1 MKKDKTRS
9 ETRKIASNT
18 LWLLAGRVV
27 RLGSIFL
34 AVSWTARYLGPED
47 FGVYSFAIAFVVLFS
62 ELGSLGLGGIV
73 THDLVEDPQS
83 DTTILGTAFVL
94 RLTGAIAIIAI
105 LSVLASTVPVPDSRA
120 RWLIL
125 LFAAGYLFR
134 PTEVVNAFYSSRVE
148 ARFSIIATIAASSVL
163 LGLTVSLVY
172 SAAPL
177 GWFIVA
183 RAAEFVVAGIAI
195 IIVLAVHRPQ
205 TLRWQFN
212 AEVAKQML
220 RRSWPLMAS
229 AITATIYLKVD
240 QIMLGAMKGPE
251 DVGIYAAASQLSE
264 VWWFIPL
271 MLMASLFP
279 SLISLR
285 RRDKPAYDERLGSI
299 FAGLGWLGIVLAAF
313 VAMSAPWLVGI
324 VFGAGFEESATVLR
338 IHVWAMPFLF
348 MRAALS
354 KWIIMEKVYIV
365 SLITHGAGAIT
376 NIALNIALI
385 PQFGPMGA
393 AFATVVSYSVASF
406 FSLFIYPGTRRVAG
420 LMTRSVIF
428 PRRHVAK
435 LIGRRNR

>member
-1 MKKDKTRS
+1 M
-9 ETRKIASNT
+9 
-18 LWLLAGRVV
+18 

-47 FGVYSFAIAFVVLFS
+47 FGIYSFAIAFVVLFA
-62 ELGSLGLGGIV
+62 ELGSLGLAGIV
-73 THDLVEDPQS
+73 THDLVEDPMS

-94 RLTGAIAIIAI
+94 RLGGAVAIVAI
-105 LSVLASTVPVPDSRA
+105 LSVLANTVPVPDSRV

-125 LFAAGYLFR
+125 LFALGYLFR

-148 ARFSIIATIAASSVL
+148 ARFSVISTAVAAAVL
-163 LGLTVSLVY
+163 IGLTAFLVY
-172 SAAPL
+172 TAAPL

-183 RAAEFVVAGIAI
+183 RAAEFAVAGIAI
-195 IIVLAVHRPQ
+195 LIVLAVHRPQ
-205 TLRWQFN
+205 TLRWRFDGK
-212 AEVAKQML
+212 VAKQML

-229 AITATIYLKVD
+229 AVTATIYLKID
-240 QIMLGAMKGPE
+240 QIMLGGMTGSE

-285 RRDKPAYDERLGSI
+285 QKDKAAYDERLGSI
-299 FAGLGWLGIVLAAF
+299 FAGLGWFGIALAAF
-313 VAMSAPWLVGI
+313 VALSAPLLVRI
-324 VFGAGFEESATVLR
+324 VFGSGFEESVAVLR

-354 KWIIMEKVYIV
+354 RWIIMEGVYIV

-376 NIALNIALI
+376 NIVLNLVLI
-385 PQFGPMGA
+385 PRYGPMGA
-393 AFATVVSYSVASF
+393 ALATVVSYSVASF
-406 FSLFIYPGTRRVAG
+406 FSLFVYPGTRGVAG

-428 PRRHVAK
+428 PKRHVVK

>member
-1 MKKDKTRS
+1 MNKNKRPS

-47 FGVYSFAIAFVVLFS
+47 FGIYSFAIAFVVLFS

-73 THDLVEDPQS
+73 THDLVEDPMS
-83 DTTILGTAFVL
+83 DTTILGTAFAL
-94 RLTGAIAIIAI
+94 RLTGAVAIIAV

-125 LFAAGYLFR
+125 LFAVGYLFR
-134 PTEVVNAFYSSRVE
+134 PTEVINAFYSSRVE
-148 ARFSIIATIAASSVL
+148 ARFSVIATIVASTVL
-163 LGLTVSLVY
+163 LGLTASLVY

-177 GWFIVA
+177 GWFVLA
-183 RAAEFVVAGIAI
+183 RAAEFAVAGIAI
-195 IIVLAVHRPQ
+195 MIVLALHRPQ
-205 TLRWQFN
+205 TLRWHFDR
-212 AEVAKQML
+212 EVAKQML

-240 QIMLGAMKGPE
+240 QIMLGVMTGPE

-271 MLMASLFP
+271 MLMSSLFP

-285 RRDKPAYDERLGSI
+285 QRDESAYNERLGSI
-299 FAGLGWLGIVLAAF
+299 FAGLGWLGITLAAF
-313 VAMSAPWLVGI
+313 VALSATWLVQI
-324 VFGAGFEESATVLR
+324 VFGSGFEESAAVLR

-365 SLITHGAGAIT
+365 SLITHGAGAVT
-376 NIALNIALI
+376 NIMLNFALI
-385 PQFGPMGA
+385 PAYGPMGA
-393 AFATVVSYSVASF
+393 AFATVISYSVASF
-406 FSLFIYPGTRRVAG
+406 FSLFVYPGTRNVAQ

-428 PRRHVAK
+428 PKRHVTK